1 MKDTILY
8 GEKSKIDN
16 KDKKIIKSLY
26 ENGRAT
32 ITQIEKKTGIRRDSV
47 SYRIK
52 KLLERGIISCII
64 PIINPGKLGYN
75 LINEVLIRTKVGTKE
90 QEERFIKK
98 LKNNSFVIYLAVL
111 SGRWD
116 FNLTVCAKNPEHFNE
131 ILKEIR
137 AIESDYIKEFEIF
150 TIVSEEKYESSLG
163 LLD

>member
-1 MKDTILY
+1 MSNDIIY
-8 GEKSKIDN
+8 GEKFKIDQ
-16 KDKKIIKSLY
+16 KDKKIIQTLY

-52 KLLERGIISCII
+52 KLLERGIISFII
-64 PIINPGKLGYN
+64 PIVNPGKLGYN
-75 LINEVLIRTKVGTKE
+75 LINEVLVKSKVGTKE

-98 LKNNSFVIYLAVL
+98 LMDNPFVIYLAIL
-111 SGRWD
+111 SGKWD
-116 FNLTVCAKNPEHFNE
+116 YNLSICARNPKHFNE

-137 AIESDYIKEFEIF
+137 ATESDYIKEFEIS
-150 TIVSEEKYESSLG
+150 TIVSEEKYENSLG